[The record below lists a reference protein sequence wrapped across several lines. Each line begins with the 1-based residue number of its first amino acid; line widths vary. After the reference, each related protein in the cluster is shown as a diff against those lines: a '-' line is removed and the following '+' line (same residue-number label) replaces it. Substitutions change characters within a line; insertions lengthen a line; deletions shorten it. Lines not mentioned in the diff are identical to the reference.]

1 MTIFLQSRP
10 SIVITGYTPI
20 LFGPISTMRQV
31 AEMMAYIFNKK
42 ITATERETLCNGKCY
57 RTARKFRCIIAFLC
71 RSNV

>member
-20 LFGPISTMRQV
+20 LFGSISTMRQV

-42 ITATERETLCNGKCY
+42 NNCNRAGN
-57 RTARKFRCIIAFLC
+57 A
-71 RSNV
+71 V